1 MSIPGI
7 LAITQVV
14 LNAIVFM
21 CSICSGWC
29 FRGQSFFVWAEL
41 VSSIGFWVSLTLF
54 LLQFINQLT
63 GVRERMFQIIK
74 FWNFIEAG
82 IVALWCFFF
91 FTVFLDCAIKST
103 WNLVCYSYTVL
114 NLKTS
119 HQADRGVIGAAA
131 FFCFCCHGCLRGWS
145 FFPLSGMEKWPQRQ
159 SNRSTKVRR
168 CPQHRRSIIFHY
180 LECDNLNR
188 LSCCNYIIR
197 IQMKVEETV

>member
-29 FRGQSFFVWAEL
+29 FRGQPFFIWAEL

-63 GVRERMFQIIK
+63 AVRERMFQQIK
-74 FWNFIEAG
+74 IWNFIEAG
-82 IVALWCFFF
+82 LVALWCFFF

-103 WNLVCYSYTVL
+103 WNLVCYSFTVL
-114 NLKTS
+114 RIKTS

-131 FFCFCCHGCLRGWS
+131 FFAFAAMVAYGADL
-145 FFPLSGMEKWPQRQ
+145 FFRFREWKSGHKDSRTDQQKSGDAP
-159 SNRSTKVRR
+159 N
-168 CPQHRRSIIFHY
+168 
-180 LECDNLNR
+180 
-188 LSCCNYIIR
+188 
-197 IQMKVEETV
+197 TVDV